1 MPDPSV
7 YRVFS
12 TVYDAAIDP
21 ATNFLSFLKKVLKKE
36 KNAKILDLGCGTGKY
51 SILLAEEGYS
61 VQGVDFSKEMLAVAK
76 KKAREKKQKINF
88 GQGDITCL
96 KLKEKFDS
104 AVSCDCIN
112 HFLDEKE
119 LLDVFCSTFNLLE
132 ADGAFIFQM
141 YSKKYFYEVA
151 CEEPYGGRS
160 GKNFFLWE
168 NYFFG
173 DFFEIVI
180 SIFTPTKNKCFKRT
194 EKSVLQ
200 RAYPKSTIVKK
211 LKQAGFES
219 VQVYGRTFKKVK
231 NSDLEW
237 YFVANK
243 GKNKKNTK

>member
-1 MPDPSV
+1 MPDSTV

-21 ATNFLSFLKKVLKKE
+21 ATNFLFFLRTVLKKR
-36 KNAKILDLGCGTGKY
+36 KGTTILDLGCGTGKY
-51 SILLAEEGYS
+51 SILLAEEGHN

-76 KKAREKKQKINF
+76 KKARERKQKINF

-96 KLKEKFDS
+96 KLKEKFDF

-119 LLDVFCSTFNLLE
+119 LLDVFYSTFNLLE
-132 ADGAFIFQM
+132 GGGKFIFQM
-141 YSKKYFYEVA
+141 YPKNYFYDVA

-168 NYFFG
+168 NYFFD

-180 SIFTPTKNKCFKRT
+180 STFTHTKNNSFKRT
-194 EKSVLQ
+194 EESVLQ

-243 GKNKKNTK
+243 GKNKKNRK